1 MGIFDVI
8 LQPGWKRNQN
18 MTPTFPWN
26 LEFCF
31 YIFFTENQIS
41 IVETRNTLILH
52 MPPPA
57 NIIKKGILGGRV
69 KKKEKKKSIG
79 GRLISYFVKP
89 SFLFRISSTDIS
101 FCSISSFL

>member
-1 MGIFDVI
+1 MR
-8 LQPGWKRNQN
+8 WKRNQN

-41 IVETRNTLILH
+41 IDETRNTLILH

-69 KKKEKKKSIG
+69 KKKRKEKEY
-79 GRLISYFVKP
+79 RWTTHL
-89 SFLFRISSTDIS
+89 LFRKTIFPS
-101 FCSISSFL
+101 